1 MNNSDGENRFVGF
14 INWWLSLINRRLA
27 IWCCS
32 IAILLAL
39 SGCVKY
45 DTGINFSSLN
55 RGEIIEH
62 IQLGE
67 QLNNFSHQAVQAW
80 IATIEQRTNQAQ
92 GQLER
97 LSDRELKVIIPF
109 NNTRDL
115 ITKINKYFNPTLTN
129 TQDRLQFN
137 SHLQIEQNNFLI
149 VVKNHLLYDINL
161 RSTIAKAADPKSSV
175 SSGNYVDLNF
185 SLQSPWGVKN
195 GETTGNLIGVKTT
208 SERQMTWQ
216 LKPGEL
222 NHIEAIFWLPNPLGI
237 GAISIVIVSIAG
249 YYLKY
254 RQLPWQ
260 LRS

>member
-1 MNNSDGENRFVGF
+1 MNNSDGENRFFGF

-115 ITKINKYFNPTLTN
+115 ITKIN
-129 TQDRLQFN
+129 
-137 SHLQIEQNNFLI
+137 
-149 VVKNHLLYDINL
+149 
-161 RSTIAKAADPKSSV
+161 
-175 SSGNYVDLNF
+175 
-185 SLQSPWGVKN
+185 
-195 GETTGNLIGVKTT
+195 
-208 SERQMTWQ
+208 
-216 LKPGEL
+216 
-222 NHIEAIFWLPNPLGI
+222 
-237 GAISIVIVSIAG
+237 
-249 YYLKY
+249 
-254 RQLPWQ
+254 
-260 LRS
+260 

>member
-1 MNNSDGENRFVGF
+1 MNNSDGEDRFVRF

-32 IAILLAL
+32 ISILLAL

-45 DTGINFSSLN
+45 DNSINFSSLN

-80 IATIEQRTNQAQ
+80 IASIEQRTKQAQ

-115 ITKINKYFNPTLTN
+115 TTKINKYFNPSSTN
-129 TQDRLQFN
+129 TKERLQFN
-137 SHLQIEQNNFLI
+137 SHLQIEQNNLLL
-149 VVKNHLLYDINL
+149 VVKNHLNYDIDL
-161 RSTIAKAADPKSSV
+161 RSTIPKAADPKSSV
-175 SSGNYVDLNF
+175 APGNYVDLNF

-195 GETTGNLIGVKTT
+195 GETTGNLIGVKITN
-208 SERQMTWQ
+208 ERQMTWQ

-237 GAISIVIVSIAG
+237 GVISIVVVMIAG